1 MRDGIAGYWDSRA
14 KAYDK
19 NVRPVI
25 YSRREIVAWQKIFTG
40 AVSENIQRI
49 QDVGTGPG
57 VVANLLADLGHE
69 VTGIDPSAEML
80 NRAKENSKALH
91 HHLKF
96 IQADGEDLPFEDA
109 YLDAVLSRYVMWT
122 IPDPIA
128 ALGEWHRVLKPDGKV
143 VIVDGRRN
151 DGREKT
157 LRRLLWKNLSLVLVV
172 LLERRVPFYQD
183 LDKNIKRNLWSV
195 HASQPGVDVEM
206 LKSLGFRNIIT
217 VENLD
222 RKLMATLDY
231 LKSSYC
237 SKPFIVVGAK

>member
-1 MRDGIAGYWDSRA
+1 MNDRLAEYWDTRA

-25 YSRREIVAWQKIFTG
+25 YSRRKMAVWQKILTWAIG
-40 AVSENIQRI
+40 ENSQMIL
-49 QDVGTGPG
+49 DVVTGPG
-57 VVANLLADLGHE
+57 IVANLLADLGHE

-80 NRAKENSKALH
+80 NRARENSKALH

-96 IQADGEDLPFEDA
+96 IQADGEDLSFEDA

-143 VIVDGRRN
+143 VIGDGRRN

-172 LLERRVPFYQD
+172 L
-183 LDKNIKRNLWSV
+183 
-195 HASQPGVDVEM
+195 
-206 LKSLGFRNIIT
+206 
-217 VENLD
+217 
-222 RKLMATLDY
+222 
-231 LKSSYC
+231 
-237 SKPFIVVGAK
+237 